1 MGLTAISPLVVLLT
15 WGVSVGALAVL
26 ERKAKALEPCAARVG
41 VSFEQ
46 PAVTAAI
53 NAAANPAVGRR
64 RLMRTPPRQSP
75 ASASGKVNAD
85 VRRRPISNS
94 STPTSVVLEPDPAP
108 PRAVQKGRIAHRE
121 RDPEGPPDQ
130 RDPKPMLAGSG
141 LRRRQRKS
149 RRDRRGQQQGKEAGR
164 RRGQGA

>member
-53 NAAANPAVGRR
+53 NAAANPAVGRC

-75 ASASGKVNAD
+75 ASATGKVNAD

-108 PRAVQKGRIAHRE
+108 SGTERPHSPPRARSRGSTRSARPEAH
-121 RDPEGPPDQ
+121 
-130 RDPKPMLAGSG
+130 
-141 LRRRQRKS
+141 
-149 RRDRRGQQQGKEAGR
+149 AGR
-164 RRGQGA
+164 